1 MRQYLLCAALVTMVG
16 SAVYLSARD
25 SSDATDSPFIYPNTN
40 FPRTGSRRP
49 PPSTINPNAPE
60 QDSVQTV
67 YGIQRDYRRGY
78 ADWGGNQLQTIDDLN
93 LADRVRRNLMY
104 DRYLWKQAQN
114 IQIQSSGQT
123 ITLVGNVNSLS
134 VSRKIEAIAQQTNGV
149 VDVDNQLTT
158 GQTPRQ

>member
-1 MRQYLLCAALVTMVG
+1 MRQYLVFVALAMMLG
-16 SAVYLSARD
+16 GAVQLSARD
-25 SSDATDSPFIYPNTN
+25 SPDAADSSFVYPNTN
-40 FPRTGSRRP
+40 YSLPGSRRP
-49 PPSTINPNAPE
+49 PPSRVNPNAPE

-78 ADWGGNQLQTIDDLN
+78 ADWGGNQLQTVDDLN

-123 ITLVGNVNSLS
+123 ITLVGNVNSIS

-158 GQTPRQ
+158 GRLPRQ